1 MPQFNYLCKQIK
13 RVIHH
18 KKVLNTK
25 KNNKVIP
32 RSVRCVTS
40 SSKSNVILNE
50 ANA

>member
-18 KKVLNTK
+18 KKVLIQ